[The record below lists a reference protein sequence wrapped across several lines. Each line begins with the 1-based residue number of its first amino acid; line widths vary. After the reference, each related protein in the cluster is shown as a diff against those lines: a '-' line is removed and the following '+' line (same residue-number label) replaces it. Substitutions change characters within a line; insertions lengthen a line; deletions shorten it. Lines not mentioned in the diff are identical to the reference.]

1 MIPPHNT
8 YTTTFDRSPAA
19 VPGTNAESGMYQHYV
34 ESIVGLLPLMNTEWR
49 HMDKSIGGHSKISRY
64 VLRLQDPSDIT
75 KHCLTVQEVTNASHA
90 GVTVMGG
97 WPRGAY

>member
-1 MIPPHNT
+1 MIPPLNT
-8 YTTTFDRSPAA
+8 STTTFDRSPDA
-19 VPGTNAESGMYQHYV
+19 VPGANTASGMYQHYV
-34 ESIVGLLPLMNTEWR
+34 ESIVGLLPRMNTEWQ

-75 KHCLTVQEVTNASHA
+75 NHRLTVQEVTNVSHV

-97 WPRGAY
+97 